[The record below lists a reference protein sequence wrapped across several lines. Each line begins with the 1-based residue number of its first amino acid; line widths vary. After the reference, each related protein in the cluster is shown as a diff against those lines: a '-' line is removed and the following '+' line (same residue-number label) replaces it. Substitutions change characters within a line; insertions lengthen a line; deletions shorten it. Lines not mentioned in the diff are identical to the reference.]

1 MVKLNRLET
10 GLFTESQMQGIK
22 VLHFDFIDDEEKI
35 ATNDEGKPTEEALV
49 DRCTLI
55 LDDIKKELDKN
66 GLQEE
71 WVHFL
76 LGEMYGVFTG
86 DCMASSDNIQISN
99 TLFAMI
105 SHMSHDIQEDTEKV
119 EFRKRPPMFVFYG
132 NPVYSTGNE
141 QFYENFNVVFCNVD
155 PSKLPE
161 NMFALLEM
169 QNHTFCT
176 IQAKC
181 STKKDID
188 DFYDNYIKSDT
199 IKADPNRT
207 VALISKEDVLSECL
221 KKGVRCCH
229 PLNDDKTPFFVC

>member
-1 MVKLNRLET
+1 MIKLNKLEA

-22 VLHFDFIDDEEKI
+22 VLHFDFIDDGEKA

-49 DRCTLI
+49 DRCTKV

-66 GLQEE
+66 DLQEE

-86 DCMASSDNIQISN
+86 DCMASPDNMKFSS
-99 TLFAMI
+99 TLLAMI

-119 EFRKRPPMFVFYG
+119 EFRKKPPLFVFYG
-132 NPVYSTGNE
+132 SPAYSTGTE
-141 QFYENFNVVFCNVD
+141 QFYENFNVVFCNVSPNEL
-155 PSKLPE
+155 PS

-169 QNHTFCT
+169 QGHVFCT

-181 STKKDID
+181 SSKKDID
-188 DFYDNYIKSDT
+188 DFYDNYICSET
-199 IKADPNRT
+199 IKADPNRA
-207 VALISKEDVLSECL
+207 VAVISNEDVLSECL

-229 PLNDDKTPFFVC
+229 SLSSSTFFVC